1 MMFLDAN
8 NKVSPLQTLVN
19 VVKNIVNLKAAPIG
33 NPQ

>member
-19 VVKNIVNLKAAPIG
+19 VVKNIVKINAAPYG